1 MSFVRSIGRWTLTA
15 LMINCIIG
23 SGIFEVPGQVTAEV
37 GLAGPIAMIVAGL
50 SMCIIVACFAE
61 VGSQFS
67 EPGGVYL
74 YARTAF
80 GRFAGLQVGWFWF
93 LSTVASAAAA
103 ANLLV
108 DYFAAFVPAAAHGWP
123 RLLAITA
130 MILVPALANYRGV
143 RQGALLSNIFTVAKL
158 LPLALLIVLGLI
170 RFSRHAELV
179 PLAEITAPGWRAW
192 ANALVLLFF
201 IYSGYEDSMIPAGE
215 VKDPR
220 RTIPISLVMAMGACM
235 TVYTLVQFLVVAT
248 TGTSATNRPLAA
260 AAAVLMGHGGRM
272 FVEIAAMISAYGWLS
287 ASMLN
292 APRLLFSMADR
303 RESFSLFG
311 KLHPRFNTPHV
322 SVVTFASLSWLL
334 ALTGTFHWAVVLSA
348 GAAMIFDGAV
358 CAALLRLRRIQP
370 EAVLFR
376 LPLGPAFSVLGI
388 VICLVLLSRME
399 LKQVLL
405 IGITAIIAAANW
417 WWARRRSALPKPS
430 ARAWSERP
438 EDRVPPGPVQY
449 KVLF

>member
-37 GLAGPIAMIVAGL
+37 GRAGPIAMIVAGL
-50 SMCIIVACFAE
+50 SMGIIVACFTE

-80 GRFAGLQVGWFWF
+80 GGFVGLQVGWFWF
-93 LSTVASAAAA
+93 LSTLASAAAA

-123 RLLAITA
+123 RPIAITT
-130 MILVPALANYRGV
+130 MILVPALANYRGI

-158 LPLALLIVLGLI
+158 LPLAILIVLGLI
-170 RFSRHAELV
+170 RFSRHAEFV
-179 PLAEITAPGWRAW
+179 TPAEIIAPGWRAW
-192 ANALVLLFF
+192 ANALVLLYF

-220 RTIPISLVMAMGACM
+220 RTIPVSLVMAMAACM
-235 TVYTLVQFLVVAT
+235 AVYTLVQFLVVAT
-248 TGTSATNRPLAA
+248 TGTSATQRPVAA
-260 AAAVLMGHGGRM
+260 AAAILMGHGGQV
-272 FVEIAAMISAYGWLS
+272 FVEVAAMISAYGWLS

-303 RESFSLFG
+303 QESVAPFG
-311 KLHPRFNTPHV
+311 KLHPRFNTPHI
-322 SVVTFASLSWLL
+322 SVVTFALLAWLL
-334 ALTGTFHWAVVLSA
+334 ALTGTFRWAVVLSA
-348 GAAMIFDGAV
+348 GAAMIFDGVV

-370 EAVLFR
+370 EAALFR
-376 LPLGPAFSVLGI
+376 LPFGRVLSVLGML
-388 VICLVLLSRME
+388 ICVVLLSRME
-399 LKQVLL
+399 FKQVLL
-405 IGITAIIAAANW
+405 MGITALIATANW
-417 WWARRRSALPKPS
+417 WWARRRSALTKPG
-430 ARAWSERP
+430 ACAWSERSSP
-438 EDRVPPGPVQY
+438 LRDGIAPGP
-449 KVLF
+449 